1 MRSGQGKQ
9 QWPDTLP
16 CPMLQPSG
24 PQQGRKPTFE
34 RALPAPCS
42 PKHDQSD
49 AEDDLELPSLAEL
62 GRELYFDEDLR
73 SDPALVVPDFVSEI
87 LGEAEEGSDDL
98 LDDMDLDDED
108 FDLMN

>member
-1 MRSGQGKQ
+1 MRTGEGKQ

-16 CPMLQPSG
+16 CSMLQPWPPQG
-24 PQQGRKPTFE
+24 PKPAFE
-34 RALPAPCS
+34 RALPAPAS
-42 PKHDQSD
+42 PKRDQSD

-62 GRELYFDEDLR
+62 GRELYFDDDLR
-73 SDPALVVPDFVSEI
+73 SDPALAVPDFVSEV

-108 FDLMN
+108 FDLMS